1 MFDLIILGGGPAGYN
16 AAERASHGGL
26 GTLLFEGRAL
36 GGVCLNEGCIPSKA
50 LLNSAGI
57 YYAAKNGAAFGVQTG
72 DITLD
77 HGKVIAHKNK
87 VVKTLVAGI
96 RSSLKTAG
104 VTVVKE
110 QAQILGRTAEGLFQV
125 EAAGETYE
133 AKRLLLCTGSM
144 PTLPPIPGL
153 QEALASGFA
162 ITNREVLDLKAVPGE
177 LVIVGGGVIG
187 LEMAQYY
194 AVAGSKVTV
203 VEMLPRVGGP
213 IEPDMSEV
221 LQKELEHKGVTFLV
235 STQVTSFGEKSVRVK
250 AGETEQEIVC
260 DAALVSIGR
269 RPVTSGYGL
278 EKLGVLLERGAV
290 VTDDSMRTSVAGVW
304 AAGDINGR
312 SMLAHTAYREGEV
325 AVSDMLGQRTRM
337 RYDAIPAVIYT
348 KPEVGMVGLTEQGA
362 LDAGYD
368 IVVSKLPMQYS
379 GRYVAEVE
387 RGTGFCKLIF
397 DKASTR
403 LLGAHLI
410 GNYASEIIHGAAILV
425 EGEYRVSDIRQ
436 LVYPHPTVCEIIRE
450 AAFACPL
457 A

>member
-1 MFDLIILGGGPAGYN
+1 MYDLLILGGGPAGYN
-16 AAERASHGGL
+16 AAERASHAGL
-26 GTLLFEGRAL
+26 STVVFEGRAL

-57 YYAAKNGAAFGVQTG
+57 YYAAQHGEAFGVFTQ
-72 DITLD
+72 DISLD

-96 RSSLKTAG
+96 RSSLKGAG
-104 VTVVKE
+104 ATVVKE
-110 QAQILGRTAEGLFQV
+110 QAEILGREADGTFRVQAGGTAYEG
-125 EAAGETYE
+125 
-133 AKRLLLCTGSM
+133 KRLLVCTGSM

-153 QEALASGFA
+153 KEALDAGFA
-162 ITNREVLDLKAVPGE
+162 ITNREVLDLTAVPAR

-203 VEMLPRVGGP
+203 VEMLPHVGGP
-213 IEPDMSEV
+213 IDPDMSDV
-221 LQKELEHKGVTFLV
+221 LQKELEHKGVEFLL
-235 STQVTSFGEKSVRVK
+235 STQVTSFGVASVLVK
-250 AGETEQEIVC
+250 EGDSEREIAC

-269 RPVTSGYGL
+269 RPVTAGYGL
-278 EKLGVLLERGAV
+278 EKLGVLLERGAI
-290 VTDDSMRTSVAGVW
+290 VTDDYMRTSVAGVW
-304 AAGDINGR
+304 AAGDVNGR

-325 AVSDMLGQRTRM
+325 AVADMLGQRTRM

-348 KPEVGMVGLTEQGA
+348 KPEVGMVGLTEQA
-362 LDAGYD
+362 AKDAGYD
-368 IVVSKLPMQYS
+368 VVVTKLPMQYS

-387 RGTGFCKLIF
+387 RGTGFCKLVF
-397 DKASTR
+397 DKVTTR

-425 EGEYRVSDIRQ
+425 EGEYRVHDIRQ
-436 LVYPHPTVCEIIRE
+436 LVYPHPTVSEIIRE

-457 A
+457 